1 MDVRVGTLRDAWFP
15 ADFEAAKAQL
25 IAAIDGFAADLV
37 LAPALHDV
45 HQDHRLLAELAW
57 QVVRTPAIWSYEI
70 PKFEG
75 DLGQPNVFVWLS
87 DGTARRKAE
96 LLVRCFPSQGGRAW
110 FREETFLSLLRI
122 RGLEAKAPEGY
133 AEAFHVRKLVDLRRP
148 MRILVTGH
156 LGYIGTVLT
165 PVLLRAGHEVVGLD
179 SDLYGGCT
187 FGAGRRRARCA
198 GHPTRPARRD
208 GRRPRGRRGG
218 HPPRR
223 AVERPAGRPGPGTD
237 VCHQPPGV
245 GAARGARPGRGRRT
259 VPVLLLMLQLRGRRR
274 P

>member
-1 MDVRVGTLRDAWFP
+1 MTGPLQLAYPADRPFRLLALGAHPDDLEIGAGGFLLRLAAEAPHGLDTRWVVLSGDDQRAIEANDAARAFAGDRVDVRVGTLRDAWFP

-87 DGTARRKAE
+87 DATARRKAE

-110 FREETFLSLLRI
+110 FREETFLALLRI

-133 AEAFHVRKLVDLRRP
+133 AEAFHVRKLV
-148 MRILVTGH
+148 I
-156 LGYIGTVLT
+156 
-165 PVLLRAGHEVVGLD
+165 
-179 SDLYGGCT
+179 
-187 FGAGRRRARCA
+187 
-198 GHPTRPARRD
+198 
-208 GRRPRGRRGG
+208 
-218 HPPRR
+218 
-223 AVERPAGRPGPGTD
+223 
-237 VCHQPPGV
+237 
-245 GAARGARPGRGRRT
+245 
-259 VPVLLLMLQLRGRRR
+259 
-274 P
+274 